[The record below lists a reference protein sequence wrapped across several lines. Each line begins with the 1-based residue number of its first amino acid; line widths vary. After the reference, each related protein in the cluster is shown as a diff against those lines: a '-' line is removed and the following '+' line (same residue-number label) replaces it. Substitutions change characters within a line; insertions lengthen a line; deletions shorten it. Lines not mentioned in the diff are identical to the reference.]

1 MTDVLHMM
9 IPGRPITKKN
19 HGRIVNCGGKPR
31 LLPSPQFRDYQDKAG
46 YFLKGKGRKIEDRVN
61 VRCVYYMPTR
71 GMVDLVGLLQA
82 TDDILVH
89 YGVILDDNCRI
100 VAGHDGSRVRYDK
113 NNPRVEIT
121 IGAAEDYNFDA
132 AEVVRCKD
140 CRYWHEDILACEYL
154 PRSENGT
161 RPVWYGED
169 FCSYGERKNDG
180 K

>member
-1 MTDVLHMM
+1 MKTLTDVLHMT

-121 IGAAEDYNFDA
+121 IGAME
-132 AEVVRCKD
+132 E
-140 CRYWHEDILACEYL
+140 
-154 PRSENGT
+154 
-161 RPVWYGED
+161 
-169 FCSYGERKNDG
+169 
-180 K
+180 